1 MYDLI
6 DSNVPVSG
14 TSLQGTVKCTYEDLV
29 ETLGEPHIQGGDK
42 TTAEW
47 SLLFDDDDGFKYSA
61 TIYDWKT
68 DSTPMGEYDWH
79 VGGYGREAVWAVHD
93 LMGVSG

>member
-6 DSNVPVSG
+6 DSNIPVFG
-14 TSLQGTVKCTYEDLV
+14 TYLVGTVKCTYEDLV

-47 SLLFDDDDGFKYSA
+47 SLLFEDDDGFNYTA

-68 DSTPMGEYDWH
+68 DSTPMGEYNWH
-79 VGGYGREAVWAVHD
+79 VGGYGQEAVWAVHD
-93 LMGVSG
+93 LMGVSE